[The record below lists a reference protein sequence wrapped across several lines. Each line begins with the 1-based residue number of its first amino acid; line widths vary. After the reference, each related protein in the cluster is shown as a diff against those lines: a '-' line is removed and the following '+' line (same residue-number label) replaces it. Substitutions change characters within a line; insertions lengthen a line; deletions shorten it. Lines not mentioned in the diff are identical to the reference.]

1 MILDVKYRR
10 IGICLICLWCEKK
23 IIHVEISA
31 QKSQTDQDKSKNAN
45 NCDHKRKR
53 MDQSFD
59 WMDERSSKACCQQRY
74 IIENDLIHFLL
85 SFFFKGQRALLF
97 RPFFA
102 IQYIFIGSFYNCVV
116 VVCNLPG
123 LIDAQ
128 EKSVA
133 RQ

>member
-1 MILDVKYRR
+1 MR
-10 IGICLICLWCEKK
+10 EK
-23 IIHVEISA
+23 IIYVEISA

-59 WMDERSSKACCQQRY
+59 WMDERSSKARCQQRY
-74 IIENDLIHFLL
+74 IIENDLIHFLRLL
-85 SFFFKGQRALLF
+85 SFFFFERAKGTSFFAL
-97 RPFFA
+97 FFA
-102 IQYIFIGSFYNCVV
+102 IQYIFIGCFYNCVAA
-116 VVCNLPG
+116 VCTLAG

-133 RQ
+133 RH